1 MRAPGSR
8 FSASV
13 GNVVAIKV
21 ALPAMSRG
29 VMVSFCPVLSCT
41 GMRFFNRP
49 VRIFGPC
56 KSPRMQIGLPS
67 SRETLRT
74 ISISLSFSG
83 WVPWEKFSRA
93 TSSPA
98 RTSSRKTASVLQD
111 GPSVATILARRLCSA
126 GRLLDSIRVKLI
138 RPPYCLIRRRS
149 ADLQQIQFYAYSPP
163 RSSGLLTPLLTPR
176 IRKGCGGSAARN
188 FNVLSRVALAGGHHF
203 SLFHRRRFGQ
213 QWLCFG
219 EEMRVELGPQ
229 QHAYGGDIEPHQRGH
244 HRHQRAVDHGVVGK
258 AGEIK
263 AEAQGGQK
271 PDQGGARSSR

>member
-13 GNVVAIKV
+13 GNVVAIRV
-21 ALPAMSRG
+21 PLPAMSRG
-29 VMVSFCPVLSCT
+29 VMVSFCPALSWT

-74 ISISLSFSG
+74 ISISFSFSG

-126 GRLLDSIRVKLI
+126 GRLLDSIRLKLI
-138 RPPYCLIRRRS
+138 RPPYCLTRRRS
-149 ADLQQIQFYAYSPP
+149 ADLQQNQFYAYSPALV
-163 RSSGLLTPLLTPR
+163 RGLVHTLVDTKDT
-176 IRKGCGGSAARN
+176 KGVRRQGRAH
-188 FNVLSRVALAGGHHF
+188 FDVLSWVALAGSHHF
-203 SLFHRRRFGQ
+203 LRFHQYR
-213 QWLCFG
+213 
-219 EEMRVELGPQ
+219 LG
-229 QHAYGGDIEPHQRGH
+229 
-244 HRHQRAVDHGVVGK
+244 
-258 AGEIK
+258 
-263 AEAQGGQK
+263 
-271 PDQGGARSSR
+271 